1 MPGVKYF
8 LETFGCQMNIL
19 DSQLIEG
26 QLRARGM
33 TPVADYREADVVLFN
48 TCSVRQH
55 AEDKV
60 YSRLGQIK
68 GFKELRPDV
77 VVGVVGCMAERVKED
92 LFVRT
97 PHVDLLCGP
106 GELNQL
112 PALIKE
118 VRERHTHVAALAGS
132 QSRRTQALQRALE
145 YDSLEALD
153 LSRTPATEDSV
164 LQSYI
169 RVQRGCDKFCTFCV
183 VPFVRGPER
192 SRPPGHIVQEA
203 RLLADHGC
211 REITLLGQTV
221 NSYVYQENGQ
231 RVPFAKLLERVH
243 AVEGIDRIRFVT
255 SFPADWDE
263 DIFRVM
269 RDCPRLMPYLHIPA
283 QSGSARILKAMRRA
297 YTASSYLKLVDTARK
312 YVPHIALAGDFI
324 VGFCGETEDEFQRT
338 VDLVRKVEYE
348 GLFIFK
354 YSPRPGTRADRN
366 LADDVPHEVKVRRNN
381 ELLAVQDEI
390 GLRRKRA
397 LIGQSVE
404 VLVEGRSK
412 AARKACGE
420 TSSQLRTRGK
430 HTPAFS
436 HEPQSSKNVV
446 YSPTRPVKKM
456 VRQAAPYGFS
466 KGTGRTGSTR
476 RDAGER
482 GRAGSTRRTDRR
494 VPDSAGE
501 AADGQQTIQLV
512 GRTPGDVMAVFDASP
527 ETIGAI
533 VKLHVEDASAH
544 TLFGRVVQVISPP
557 QSGPGFQTRPH
568 VRGVSLPV
576 ISRR

>member
-1 MPGVKYF
+1 MAGVKYF

-33 TPVADYREADVVLFN
+33 TPVADYREADLILFN

-60 YSRLGQIK
+60 HSRLGQVRR
-68 GFKELRPDV
+68 FKESRPEV
-77 VVGVVGCMAERVKED
+77 VVGVVGCMAERVRED
-92 LFVRT
+92 LFVQA

-106 GELNQL
+106 NELNRL
-112 PALIKE
+112 PALIDE
-118 VRERHTHVAALAGS
+118 VRERHGQVAALAGS
-132 QSRRTQALQRALE
+132 QSRRTQVLQRALE

-153 LSRTPATEDSV
+153 LSRTPDTEGSV

-192 SRPPGHIVQEA
+192 SRPPSHIVQEA
-203 RLLADHGC
+203 RLLAEHGC
-211 REITLLGQTV
+211 REVTLLGQTV

-269 RDCPRLMPYLHIPA
+269 RDYPRVMPYLHIPA
-283 QSGSARILKAMRRA
+283 QSGSDRILKAMRRG
-297 YTASSYLKLVDTARK
+297 YTASSYRKLAGTARR

-324 VGFCGETEDEFQRT
+324 VGFCGETEEDFQQT

-348 GLFIFK
+348 SVFIFK

-381 ELLAVQDEI
+381 ELLAVQSEI
-390 GLRRKRA
+390 SLRRKQA
-397 LIGQSVE
+397 LIGQTVE
-404 VLVEGRSK
+404 VLVEGPSK
-412 AARKACGE
+412 AARKAHGE
-420 TSSQLRTRGK
+420 TGSQLRTRGK
-430 HTPAFS
+430 QAPAFS
-436 HEPQSSKNVV
+436 RGGQSS
-446 YSPTRPVKKM
+446 SFA
-456 VRQAAPYGFS
+456 QS
-466 KGTGRTGSTR
+466 
-476 RDAGER
+476 R
-482 GRAGSTRRTDRR
+482 GGQSSRFVQRSDRAGSAHPTDRR
-494 VPDSAGE
+494 MPDSAGQP
-501 AADGQQTIQLV
+501 ADDQRTIQLV
-512 GRTPGDVMAVFDASP
+512 GRTLGDLMTIFDASP
-527 ETIGAI
+527 ELVGAI
-533 VKLHVEDASAH
+533 VNVRVEDASPH
-544 TLFGRVVQVISPP
+544 TLFARLVDVLSRPRPVRAATAVPTNR
-557 QSGPGFQTRPH
+557 GFP
-568 VRGVSLPV
+568 LPV
-576 ISRR
+576 LRQS